1 MKTFNNRAFTL
12 VEILVVCGIV
22 TVFLGMAIMIFT
34 NFRRGFS
41 RSENTAILMQESAL
55 FLARLRT
62 DLNNA
67 VLTGDSAAVPLEKQ
81 LNSTPERLQFLVYSS
96 QAGKTLPITYTF
108 RPGHTGGSIY
118 RKESGSSE
126 RQLIKEHVAS
136 LTWDAEIEK
145 FATPGS
151 GTLRLSI
158 NLDLHLKADSGSEKP
173 FRIKTSIFP
182 ARMNKQL
189 NGP

>member
-1 MKTFNNRAFTL
+1 MKIFKRSAFTL

-34 NFRRGFS
+34 NFRRGYS
-41 RSENTAILMQESAL
+41 RSENTAVLMQESAL

-67 VLTGDSAAVPLEKQ
+67 VLTGESGAVPLDQQ
-81 LNSTPERLQFLVYSS
+81 LNSTAERLQFLVYSS
-96 QAGKTLPITYTF
+96 QEGKTLPITYRY
-108 RPGHTGGSIY
+108 RPGRAGGSIY
-118 RKESGSSE
+118 RKEANASE
-126 RQLIKEHVAS
+126 RQLIKDHVAS
-136 LTWDAEIEK
+136 LTWQAEIEK

-158 NLDLHLKADSGSEKP
+158 NLDVHLKVDSGSEKP

-182 ARMNKQL
+182 ARMNRQL
-189 NGP
+189 NNP